1 MISAA
6 LSLALVVG
14 SVIPHDATDEPAA
27 TTINQAIDL
36 RIDVYSFNAVNTTTK
51 DHMLVF
57 RYGQAQFI
65 RVLPQGESISWPLPL
80 RATMGVSLEILSP
93 SAEGWT
99 TSTEVSID
107 IQSLSGGVP
116 VFMTANSHGLTA
128 WKQPSAVNSVRPIN
142 AAAVRPD
149 ATPRSTP
156 SYSSTSSATA
166 EQVIFHV
173 PSVTGL
179 DNPGPQKPPV
189 LDDDPLP
196 AI

>member
-14 SVIPHDATDEPAA
+14 TVISPDATVEPQA

-51 DHMLVF
+51 DHLLVF
-57 RYGQAQFI
+57 GYGSAQFI
-65 RVLPQGESISWPLPL
+65 RALPQGESISWPLPL
-80 RATMGVSLEILSP
+80 RGTEGVTLEILTP
-93 SAEGWT
+93 SVEGWT
-99 TSTEVSID
+99 TSTPVSID
-107 IQSLSGGVP
+107 IKALTGGAP
-116 VFMTANSHGLTA
+116 IMMSANNHGLTA
-128 WKQPSAVNSVRPIN
+128 WKQTPASKSARPIN
-142 AAAVRPD
+142 ASASRSDAA
-149 ATPRSTP
+149 TRSTP
-156 SYSSTSSATA
+156 SYSSTSSATS